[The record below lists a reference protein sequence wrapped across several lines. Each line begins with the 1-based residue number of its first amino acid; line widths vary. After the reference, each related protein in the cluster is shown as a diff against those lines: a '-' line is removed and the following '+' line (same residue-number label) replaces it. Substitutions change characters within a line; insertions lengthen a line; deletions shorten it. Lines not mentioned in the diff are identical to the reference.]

1 MSASEISL
9 PPNERADIAHSL
21 LQSLPGA
28 PKRYETEKELVAEL
42 NRRMERI
49 ENGQETFF
57 DGEETLR
64 RARQALDRQACPIA
78 AGRHQFCR

>member
-1 MSASEISL
+1 MSASEILQHALSL

-28 PKRYETEKELVAEL
+28 PKIYETEEQLAAEI

-49 ENGQETFF
+49 ESGQETYFEF
-57 DGEETLR
+57 DETIR
-64 RARQALDRQACPIA
+64 RAREALAQRS
-78 AGRHQFCR
+78 RSS